1 MRREVLTR
9 KAGFTLIEL
18 LVVIAIIA
26 ILAAILFPVFS
37 RAREKGRQAT
47 CSSNLKQV
55 AAATLMY
62 AQDHEGSFPM
72 SAFPA
77 GPYVATFN
85 FQIMPYVKNDQLAQ
99 CPTDPEA
106 MDVVAMFA
114 MYGGPC
120 PGTPRYTSYTTNA
133 DVFANGYLLQLTGGT
148 TVSETEIPRPAETI
162 LQYDGNVTQTQGLPV
177 QARHNGQFVASYAD
191 GHVKAVSATRIG
203 TATHFTGTT
212 IDLYRIGANGG
223 FYAGMTDAQGI
234 PQ

>member
-1 MRREVLTR
+1 MRKT
-9 KAGFTLIEL
+9 GFTLIEL

-37 RAREKGRQAT
+37 RARDKGRQAS
-47 CSSNLKQV
+47 CASNLKQL

-62 AQDHEGSFPM
+62 VQDHEGCFPM

-77 GPYVATFN
+77 GTCVATFN
-85 FQIMPYVKNDQLAQ
+85 SQIIPYVKNDQLGQ
-99 CPTDPEA
+99 CPSEPEA

-114 MYGGPC
+114 AYGGPC
-120 PGTPRYTSYTTNA
+120 PGTPRYTSYATNA

-148 TVSETEIPRPAETI
+148 TVNETEIPRPAETV

-177 QARHNGQFVASYAD
+177 QARHNGQFVAGYAD

-203 TATHFTGTT
+203 TATQFTGTT